1 MNNKTKPFKITYYQH
16 DETTLLVSTII
27 NATNKKDALNYLTRL
42 LNQNS
47 VRYKIIDIEEVKLC
61 Y

>member
-1 MNNKTKPFKITYYQH
+1 MQTKPFRIKYYQH

-27 NATNKKDALNYLTRL
+27 NASNKNEALNYLTRL

-47 VRYKIIDIEEVKLC
+47 VRYKIIDIEEVKRC